1 VVILGHS
8 KVNIAMD
15 VYDHATVQDFRQ
27 PLERLDHLQTAA
39 A

>member
-1 VVILGHS
+1 MAS
-8 KVNIAMD
+8 REMNIAMD

-27 PLERLDHLQTAA
+27 PLERLESAA